1 MTIEEKLDIW
11 RYNFEQLNNKIVDVV
26 HRTKTRWHII
36 LENGQKVEDY
46 ELSTRKQNIEY
57 IILKYSNYL
66 TIDML
71 AAYEININK
80 KSELYSFLKEKHNSL
95 NVDYDHN
102 SDTFL
107 LRFTKKTI
115 SYRYYT
121 RTHGVRE
128 KEIDIFTFPKIK
140 ELEKPNK
147 YNSIYLKLNA
157 DSVFGYLTNYFKD
170 YLKGKFVLDEVV
182 GLFEDYTS
190 SNGATLFE
198 VENAFKVCKSTEDYK
213 IKECLTRC
221 FTDQAINK
229 LNIDFKKLNFQN
241 NV

>member
-95 NVDYDHN
+95 NVDYDYN
-102 SDTFL
+102 NNTFSP
-107 LRFTKKTI
+107 RFTKKQFL
-115 SYRYYT
+115 
-121 RTHGVRE
+121 
-128 KEIDIFTFPKIK
+128 IDITQ
-140 ELEKPNK
+140 EHT
-147 YNSIYLKLNA
+147 
-157 DSVFGYLTNYFKD
+157 V
-170 YLKGKFVLDEVV
+170 
-182 GLFEDYTS
+182 
-190 SNGATLFE
+190 
-198 VENAFKVCKSTEDYK
+198 
-213 IKECLTRC
+213 
-221 FTDQAINK
+221 
-229 LNIDFKKLNFQN
+229 
-241 NV
+241 